1 MAGIHARSGRDR
13 VPKTIIITD
22 LDGTLLDAAT
32 YSCATAAPALNLI
45 RTRGIPL
52 ILCSSKT
59 RAEIEVLRRKL
70 GNVHP
75 FISENGGG
83 VFVPHGYFAA
93 PFEAEDCGD
102 YHLITLGTPYADIRR
117 RFVRLRD
124 ALQVKVR
131 GFGDMTAEE
140 VAALTGL
147 SLAAAQRAQ
156 RRDFDEPFVF
166 EGAPDERFL
175 HAIEAAGLNWTEGR
189 LFHLMGRHDKGSA
202 VRLLQALYEKQ
213 FGTVASIGL
222 GDSLNDLQMLQAVE
236 HPVLVKHDDG
246 SHDARITIPK
256 LIKTRLPGPSGW
268 NEAVLRLLD
277 ANENGILR
285 TIFDAALAAVDP
297 YYAVLG
303 SAKVANGHLRVADA
317 DYDLAALKRILVV
330 GGGKATAR
338 MAQAVETLL
347 GEYITTGLI
356 VVKDGHTLPLKN
368 IEQVEAAHPVPNAAG
383 EAGARRILDLV
394 RAADEKTL
402 VLCLLSGGASAL
414 LVAPAAGLTLQ
425 DKQEATGL
433 LLRAGASIDELNAV
447 RKHLSAIKGGRL
459 AQAAFPAQVLTLLL
473 SDVIGDRLDVIAS
486 GPTAVDGSSFADALA
501 VIARYGLEEKLPPQV
516 IAHLRQGADGRL
528 AETAKPGERCFDGT
542 HNVIVG
548 ALSLALEA
556 AAAEARRLGVDCEII
571 DAELHGKVRDA
582 AAWLA
587 LVARDTLDGMV
598 AGGRCCLLCGGETT
612 VAVHGAGKGGR
623 NQELALAFALEIE
636 GLEGVT
642 LLSAGTDGSDGPTD
656 AAGALV
662 DGRTAARARALGIEP
677 QAYLDDNDSWTFFR
691 RYDEATG
698 EHSHLVTGPTGTNVM
713 DMQLL
718 WLEKAAAIP
727 QPS

>member
-1 MAGIHARSGRDR
+1 MSKI
-13 VPKTIIITD
+13 IIITD

-32 YSCATAAPALNLI
+32 YSFAPALPALDLI
-45 RTRGIPL
+45 RARHIPL

-147 SLAAAQRAQ
+147 SPDAAQRAQ
-156 RRDFDEPFVF
+156 QRDFDEPFVF
-166 EGAPDERFL
+166 EGAPDVRFL
-175 HAIEAAGLNWTEGR
+175 HAIKADGLSWTEGR
-189 LFHLMGRHDKGSA
+189 LFHILGRHDKGRA
-202 VRLLQALYEKQ
+202 VSLLQSLYEKQ
-213 FGTVASIGL
+213 FGGVESIGL

-236 HPVLVKHDDG
+236 HPVLVMHDDD

-402 VLCLLSGGASAL
+402 MLCLLSGGASAL
-414 LVAPAAGLTLQ
+414 LVAPDTGLTLQ

-501 VIARYGLEEKLPPQV
+501 VISKYGLLDKMPQRV
-516 IAHLRQGADGRL
+516 TALLQQGACGQL
-528 AETAKPGERCFDGT
+528 AETAKAGDRCFNQT
-542 HNVIVG
+542 RNVIVG
-548 ALSLALEA
+548 ALRLALEA
-556 AAAEARRLGVDCEII
+556 AAIESRRLGLNTRII
-571 DAELHGKVRDA
+571 SAELQGEARA
-582 AAWLA
+582 AAHFLA
-587 LVARDTLDGMV
+587 QIARRELSGMC
-598 AGGRCCLLCGGETT
+598 GGERCCLLCGGETT
-612 VAVHGAGKGGR
+612 VTVRGTGLGGR

-636 GLEGVT
+636 GMDGVT
-642 LLSAGTDGSDGPTD
+642 LLSAATDGSDGPTA
-656 AAGALV
+656 AAGAQV
-662 DGRTAARARALGIEP
+662 DGRTAARARELGIDP
-677 QAYLDDNDSWTFFR
+677 QPHLDANDSYAFFR
-691 RYDEATG
+691 RYDERSG
-698 EHSHLVTGPTGTNVM
+698 EHSHLITGPTGTNVM

-718 WLEKAAAIP
+718 LLEKRSTAAP
-727 QPS
+727 LSC

>member
-1 MAGIHARSGRDR
+1 MS
-13 VPKTIIITD
+13 KIIITD
-22 LDGTLLDAAT
+22 LDRTLLDAAT
-32 YSCATAAPALNLI
+32 YSFAPALPALDLI
-45 RTRGIPL
+45 RVRHIPL

-59 RAEIEVLRRKL
+59 RAEIEVLRREL
-70 GNVHP
+70 GNAHP

-83 VFVPHGYFAA
+83 VFVPRGYFFA

-102 YHLITLGTPYADIRR
+102 YHLIALGTPYAEIRR
-117 RFVRLRD
+117 RFILLRET
-124 ALQVKVR
+124 LQVPVR
-131 GFGDMTAEE
+131 GFGDMTVAE

-147 SLAAAQRAQ
+147 VPEAAQRAMQ
-156 RRDFDEPFVF
+156 RDFDEPFVF

-189 LFHLMGRHDKGSA
+189 LFHIMGRHDKGRA
-202 VRLLQALYEKQ
+202 VSLLQPLYEKQ
-213 FGTVASIGL
+213 FGVVESIGL
-222 GDSLNDLQMLQAVE
+222 GDSLNDLQMLQTVE

-246 SHDARITIPK
+246 SHDARINIEG
-256 LIKTRLPGPSGW
+256 LVKTRLPGPSGW

-303 SAKVANGHLRVADA
+303 SVKVANGHLRVAGA

-383 EAGARRILDLV
+383 EAAARRILDLV
-394 RAADEKTL
+394 RAADGKTL

-433 LLRAGASIDELNAV
+433 LLRAGASIEELNAV

-501 VIARYGLEEKLPPQV
+501 VISKYGLLDKMPQRV
-516 IAHLRQGADGRL
+516 TALLQQGACGQL
-528 AETAKPGERCFDGT
+528 AETAKVGDRCFNQT
-542 HNVIVG
+542 RNVIVG
-548 ALSLALEA
+548 ALRLALEA
-556 AAAEARRLGVDCEII
+556 AAIESRRLGLNTRII
-571 DAELHGKVRDA
+571 SAELQGEARA
-582 AAWLA
+582 AAHFLA
-587 LVARDTLDGMV
+587 QIARRELSEMR
-598 AGGRCCLLCGGETT
+598 GGERCCLLCGGETT
-612 VAVHGAGKGGR
+612 VTVRGTGLGGR

-636 GLEGVT
+636 GMDEVT
-642 LLSAGTDGSDGPTD
+642 LLSTATDGSDGPTD
-656 AAGALV
+656 AAGAQA
-662 DGRTAARARALGIEP
+662 DGRTAARARELGIDP
-677 QAYLDDNDSWTFFR
+677 QQHLDTNDSYTFFR
-691 RYDEATG
+691 RYDERSG
-698 EHSHLVTGPTGTNVM
+698 EHSHLITGPTGTNVM

-718 WLEKAAAIP
+718 LLEKRSTAAP
-727 QPS
+727 LSC

>member
-1 MAGIHARSGRDR
+1 M
-13 VPKTIIITD
+13 PKTIIITD

-59 RAEIEVLRRKL
+59 RAEIEVLRREL
-70 GNVHP
+70 GNTHP

-83 VFVPHGYFAA
+83 VFIPRGYFTVPFDAVDAA
-93 PFEAEDCGD
+93 E
-102 YHLITLGTPYADIRR
+102 YRLITLGTPYAEIRR
-117 RFVRLRD
+117 RFIRLRD
-124 ALQVKVR
+124 ALGAKVR
-131 GFGDMTAEE
+131 GFGDMTDDE
-140 VAALTGL
+140 VATLTGL
-147 SLAAAQRAQ
+147 AADAAQRARQ
-156 RRDFDEPFVF
+156 RDFDEPFVF
-166 EGAPDERFL
+166 EGAPDQRFL
-175 HAIEAAGLNWTEGR
+175 RAIEADGLSWTEGR
-189 LFHLMGRHDKGSA
+189 LFHIMGRHDKGRA
-202 VRLLQALYEKQ
+202 LRLLQTLYQQQ
-213 FGTVASIGL
+213 FGAVESIGL
-222 GDSLNDLQMLQAVE
+222 GDSLNDLPLLQAVD
-236 HPVLVKHDDG
+236 HPVLVRHDDG
-246 SHDARITIPK
+246 THDARIDIAG
-256 LIKTRLPGPSGW
+256 LHKTRLPGPAGW
-268 NEAVLRLLD
+268 NEAVLQMLD
-277 ANENGILR
+277 APHPLR
-285 TIFDAALAAVDP
+285 ALFDAALAAVDP
-297 YYAVLG
+297 YHAVLR
-303 SAKVANGHLRVADA
+303 ATKVEGDHLRIADA
-317 DYDLAALKRILVV
+317 DYDLGAFERILVV

-347 GEYITTGLI
+347 GARITAGLI
-356 VVKDGHTLPLKN
+356 VVKHGHAVALKFV
-368 IEQVEAAHPVPNAAG
+368 EQVEAAHPLPDAAG
-383 EAGARRILDLV
+383 EAVARHILEMV
-394 RAADEKTL
+394 RAADAKTL

-414 LVAPAAGLTLQ
+414 LVAPDTGLTLR
-425 DKQEATGL
+425 DKQDATAL

-459 AQAAFPAQVLTLLL
+459 AQAACPARVLALLL

-486 GPTAVDGSSFADALA
+486 GPTAPDGSSFADALA